1 MLVVADASDS
11 MAELRRRLTASLR
24 EVRERMDDD
33 GLEVRI
39 VLSKV
44 DRTSKEQRKAAREVV
59 RALGL
64 PEPLLV
70 SSHTGEGMDRL
81 REAIFGHLHGPA
93 VRVFLSGGGTAA
105 VPAMEASVREVALV
119 EDREEQEEG
128 VVLRLRVDVAD
139 VERLMAAYPEQIT
152 VLRS

>member
-11 MAELRRRLTASLR
+11 TAELRRRLTASLR

-44 DRTSKEQRKAAREVV
+44 DRTSKEQRKAGREVV

-81 REAIFGHLHGPA
+81 REAILGHLHGPA
-93 VRVFLSGGGTAA
+93 VHVLLSAGGAVA

-128 VVLRLRVDVAD
+128 VVLRLRVDVVD
-139 VERLMAAYPEQIT
+139 VERLVAAYPQQIT
-152 VLRS
+152 VLPS